1 VALNTTNPNPLTH
14 ILSVSGSV
22 ITFRTYGITCLII
35 LILYVALNHFFGNRA
50 DFSYGSSMKHQL
62 LDEESPTLHL
72 APHGVPSGIA
82 RDLSSSRLKDE
93 GGICYVMK
101 YTQQQIK
108 RKAAIK
114 LF

>member
-1 VALNTTNPNPLTH
+1 
-14 ILSVSGSV
+14 
-22 ITFRTYGITCLII
+22 
-35 LILYVALNHFFGNRA
+35 
-50 DFSYGSSMKHQL
+50 MKHQL

-108 RKAAIK
+108 RKAAMK